1 MGAFQDPE
9 KLYTLVHALTSEER
23 WGKIKVYHENTL
35 DKNSFQQIWRA
46 S

>member
-9 KLYTLVHALTSEER
+9 KLYTLVHASTSEER
-23 WGKIKVYHENTL
+23 GGKVYHENTL